1 MHIVFIWI
9 QGSGKWTQARILEEK
24 YWFKIYETGTALRE
38 IASQNTQLWKTVKET
53 IESGKQ
59 VSPEIVEN
67 ILKEVISQNKWNKLI
82 LDWFVRNEGN
92 KISADAI
99 LWEYKVVFFDLS
111 ESDAKKR
118 LLGRMYDKE
127 TWETFPNWMLI
138 NPKNWNTLTKRADD
152 EEEAINER
160 IRLFYEKT
168 MPIVQIYKTEWKL
181 IEINAHWSIE
191 EIAHRLKENLW
202 L

>member
-1 MHIVFIWI
+1 
-9 QGSGKWTQARILEEK
+9 
-24 YWFKIYETGTALRE
+24 
-38 IASQNTQLWKTVKET
+38 
-53 IESGKQ
+53 
-59 VSPEIVEN
+59 
-67 ILKEVISQNKWNKLI
+67 
-82 LDWFVRNEGN
+82 
-92 KISADAI
+92 
-99 LWEYKVVFFDLS
+99 
-111 ESDAKKR
+111 
-118 LLGRMYDKE
+118 MYDKE